1 MEVNPRRVEQQLR
14 NLQRVLD
21 AYHPPEPFAR
31 FLTKFFRENKQMGSS
46 DRRVVSRLS
55 YNLFRLGRS
64 LENLPTLDRV
74 VIAEFLCEKQSDVV
88 TLHQPA
94 WLTHIQLP
102 LKEKIQFLAKQGREI
117 THGLFPF
124 LSPLSASIDIE
135 HFALSHLIQPDLFI
149 RVPRVNQQR
158 VEKELTVQQISFE
171 TLSGNAYRLPNG
183 TNLQAVNK
191 LEGLYEVQDVSSQ
204 ESLAGL
210 NLVAGTKWWDAC
222 AGAGGKSLLLLDRC
236 PAIALLVSDI
246 RPSILRNLDER
257 FRKAKIRA
265 DVRTKVMDLT
275 QDIDG
280 IMEGESF
287 DGILVDAPCTGS
299 GTWGRTPEMLTQ
311 FDEEHIQTFVSLQQ
325 RIVDSVVRYLKPD
338 GVLMYVTCSVFEAEN
353 EHLVRYLVDKHGLTV
368 EAEGIIKGYD
378 RKSDS
383 MFAARLRNA

>member
-1 MEVNPRRVEQQLR
+1 M
-14 NLQRVLD
+14 
-21 AYHPPEPFAR
+21 
-31 FLTKFFRENKQMGSS
+31 
-46 DRRVVSRLS
+46 
-55 YNLFRLGRS
+55 
-64 LENLPTLDRV
+64 
-74 VIAEFLCEKQSDVV
+74 
-88 TLHQPA
+88 
-94 WLTHIQLP
+94 
-102 LKEKIQFLAKQGREI
+102 
-117 THGLFPF
+117 
-124 LSPLSASIDIE
+124 
-135 HFALSHLIQPDLFI
+135 
-149 RVPRVNQQR
+149 
-158 VEKELTVQQISFE
+158 
-171 TLSGNAYRLPNG
+171 
-183 TNLQAVNK
+183 
-191 LEGLYEVQDVSSQ
+191 
-204 ESLAGL
+204 
-210 NLVAGTKWWDAC
+210 
-222 AGAGGKSLLLLDRC
+222 
-236 PAIALLVSDI
+236 
-246 RPSILRNLDER
+246 RNLDER

-325 RIVDSVVRYLKPD
+325 RIVDNVVRYLKPD